1 MLTPTIEFP
10 HFCAQCEDYPC
21 VESCSFDALSVSD
34 ETGAVIVDK
43 EQCTACGQ
51 CIQACPGR
59 IPHIHPTEKY
69 AVICDLCGGDP
80 QCAKVCEE
88 GRWNVL
94 WVVPKPPS
102 SSYKLYARRPKEI
115 TEDLAKNL
123 YGEYGKELV

>member
-1 MLTPTIEFP
+1 
-10 HFCAQCEDYPC
+10 
-21 VESCSFDALSVSD
+21 VND

-102 SSYKLYARRPKEI
+102 GSYKLYARRPKEI
-115 TEDLAKNL
+115 TEDLAENL